1 MTEDQQIEQVEAPGV
16 ESTEEM
22 PDIDELL
29 AKAQQLEELQARIA
43 EQEREAKEL
52 QLHEKFSQAGVTN
65 FEKLRPFLNS
75 ETLEGESLDELIG
88 VLSELKPKA
97 KQPIGTASNSGPTND
112 RKAQEAQLQEAAGIA
127 KRSGRTED
135 VAAYIK
141 LKQKLQKFG
150 GKK

>member
-1 MTEDQQIEQVEAPGV
+1 MTEDQQIEQVEAPGA
-16 ESTEEM
+16 ESTEET

-43 EQEREAKEL
+43 EQEREAKEIEL
-52 QLHEKFSQAGVTN
+52 QEKFSQAGVTN

-97 KQPIGTASNSGPTND
+97 KAVGAPTNGGAVNE
-112 RKAQEAQLQEAAGIA
+112 RATKEAQLQEAAAIA

-135 VAAYIK
+135 IAAYTR

-150 GKK
+150 GK

>member
-1 MTEDQQIEQVEAPGV
+1 MTEDQQIGVETPGV
-16 ESTEEM
+16 ESLEDT

-29 AKAQQLEELQARIA
+29 AKAQQLEELQAKIA
-43 EQEREAKEL
+43 EQEREAKEIEL
-52 QLHEKFSQAGVTN
+52 QGKFSQAGVTN

-75 ETLEGESLDELIG
+75 ETLEGESLDELIE

-97 KQPIGTASNSGPTND
+97 KQPIGTASNGGALDD
-112 RKAQEAQLQEAAGIA
+112 RKAQEAQLQAAAAVA

-135 VAAYIK
+135 IAAYTK
-141 LKQKLQKFG
+141 LKQTIQKFG